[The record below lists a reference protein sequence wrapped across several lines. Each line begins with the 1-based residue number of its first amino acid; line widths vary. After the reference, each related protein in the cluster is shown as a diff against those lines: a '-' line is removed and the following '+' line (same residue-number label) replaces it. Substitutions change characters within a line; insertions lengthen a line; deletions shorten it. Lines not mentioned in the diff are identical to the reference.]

1 LLKYRAILD
10 ADNTPF
16 DTHDRSALPVRRLWA
31 YLIRREHLM
40 QTFIRYIF
48 RRPAG
53 VLANTGVRGPIA
65 SVFAA
70 PLRGDVLSE
79 STTNGNNSGGGN
91 GVDSPL
97 KIIQREHDPITA
109 FAVCHVKPGWVVLST
124 GRELQEMDISAV
136 LHSVSPAGRSWMHD
150 AADVDVQLAK
160 APAT

>member
-1 LLKYRAILD
+1 
-10 ADNTPF
+10 
-16 DTHDRSALPVRRLWA
+16 
-31 YLIRREHLM
+31 M

-48 RRPAG
+48 RRPVDAPG
-53 VLANTGVRGPIA
+53 GTGVRVPSA

-70 PLRGDVLSE
+70 SLRGDALGDSA
-79 STTNGNNSGGGN
+79 TNGNNGSGN

-150 AADVDVQLAK
+150 SADVDVRLAK
-160 APAT
+160 APVT